1 MTIKVSPPGMKEK
14 PIQKLAFTEDGLPG
28 TDLGWFE
35 RINEEW
41 QREILLQTKDFKME
55 EYFVY
60 FPF

>member
-1 MTIKVSPPGMKEK
+1 MKEK